1 MPLGLKKTI
10 NIIFSR
16 LISAGCALDPGSP
29 TVAPGITATGKKFT
43 GLAQIIEPSV
53 FLRYDE
59 DEAKS
64 NRDNQEASRSA
75 LQRYLFYCN
84 RYG

>member
-1 MPLGLKKTI
+1 MI
-10 NIIFSR
+10 Y
-16 LISAGCALDPGSP
+16 
-29 TVAPGITATGKKFT
+29 ITY
-43 GLAQIIEPSV
+43 
-53 FLRYDE
+53 RYDE

-84 RYG
+84 R

>member
-1 MPLGLKKTI
+1 MPWTLGATWQLLVQLQQVNV
-10 NIIFSR
+10 NIGR
-16 LISAGCALDPGSP
+16 LYQPMIYVSY
-29 TVAPGITATGKKFT
+29 
-43 GLAQIIEPSV
+43 
-53 FLRYDE
+53 RYDE

-84 RYG
+84 R

>member
-1 MPLGLKKTI
+1 MIALLVVTL
-10 NIIFSR
+10 IIT
-16 LISAGCALDPGSP
+16 LM
-29 TVAPGITATGKKFT
+29 ITCMITLMIT
-43 GLAQIIEPSV
+43 C
-53 FLRYDE
+53 RYDE

-84 RYG
+84 RWVQVQV